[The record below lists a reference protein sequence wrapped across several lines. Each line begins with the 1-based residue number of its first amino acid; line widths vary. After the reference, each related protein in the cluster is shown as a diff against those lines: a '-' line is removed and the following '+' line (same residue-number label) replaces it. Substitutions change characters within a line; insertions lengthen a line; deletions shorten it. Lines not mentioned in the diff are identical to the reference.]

1 MAIYSRTPIDPARSA
16 YLKLLAEDQSAG
28 AQAVQMYRDFY
39 DGDQGALLT
48 TRLAEFLNVAS
59 NTSFAVNLM
68 GLVVDSLAERLM
80 VNGFSSGNDVTDDLL
95 NDWWQANRMDAAQ
108 MQVHQA
114 ATRDGS
120 AFVIVE
126 WDDRAGRPVFYPN
139 EAWDGDQG
147 VKAHFSGGRL
157 LFASKRWREEFDE
170 GGELVAL
177 RRLNLYFA
185 DRVEKY
191 IAIGGDAVGEAG
203 WTRYGEPW
211 PVAWANPRTGEP
223 LGVPVIPF
231 LNKRTGRSELADAIA
246 PQTALNKAVLDI
258 LAAADV
264 EGFGIY
270 TKTGGAWVDSPLV
283 APGAFWQ
290 DTDPAAAFGKLPAG
304 TLATLL
310 EAYWL
315 FCKTVA
321 IVTRRPLS
329 LFVGYASGESGESLK
344 ERESGLVAQAKAATV
359 TFGNAWEDVMHLALR
374 LAAAYGGENAPDD
387 LTISAQWAEVEVRNE
402 AEHRMTVREDFKAG
416 LIDKEQAWKEMGISK
431 EDQQAMLRREQT
443 RQAALISQA
452 LRMQTQAEE
461 AEDDEE
467 DPEGEEEDTP
477 PAS

>member
-1 MAIYSRTPIDPARSA
+1 MAIYSRTPVDPAKSA
-16 YLKLLAEDQSAG
+16 YLKLLAGDQTAG
-28 AQAVQMYRDFY
+28 AQAVQMYRSFY
-39 DGDQGALLT
+39 DGDHGALLT
-48 TRLAEFLNVAS
+48 QRLAEFLNVAS
-59 NTSFAVNLM
+59 DTSFAVNLM
-68 GLVVDSLAERLM
+68 GLVVDSLVERLA
-80 VNGFSSGNDVTDDLL
+80 VRSFSSGNDATDDLL
-95 NDWWQANRMDAAQ
+95 NDWWQKNRMDAVQ

-114 ATRDGS
+114 AARDGQS
-120 AFVIVE
+120 FVIVE
-126 WDDRAGRPVFYPN
+126 WDDGQGRPVFHVN

-147 VKAHFSGGRL
+147 VKAHWSGDRL

-191 IAIGGDAVGEAG
+191 IAVGGDAIGEAG
-203 WTRYGEPW
+203 WTRYGNPW
-211 PVAWANPRTGEP
+211 PTPWANPRTGEP

-231 LNKRTGRSELADAIA
+231 LNKRVGRSELTDAIP
-246 PQTALNKAVLDI
+246 PQIALNKAVLDI
-258 LAAADV
+258 LATADV

-329 LFVGYASGESGESLK
+329 LFVGYTSGESGESLK
-344 ERESGLVAQAKAATV
+344 ERESGLVAQAKSATV
-359 TFGNAWEDVMHLALR
+359 FFGNAWEDVMYLALR
-374 LAAAYGGENAPDD
+374 LAAAFGGESAPDD
-387 LTISAQWAEVEVRNE
+387 LTISAQWAEVEARND
-402 AEHRMTVREDFKAG
+402 AERRATLREDFKAG
-416 LIDKEQAWKEMGISK
+416 LIDKEQAWKEMGISE

-443 RQAALISQA
+443 RQAALVAQA
-452 LRMQTQAEE
+452 LRLQAE
-461 AEDDEE
+461 ATDDEE
-467 DPEGEEEDTP
+467 DQQAEEEDTTP
-477 PAS
+477 TV